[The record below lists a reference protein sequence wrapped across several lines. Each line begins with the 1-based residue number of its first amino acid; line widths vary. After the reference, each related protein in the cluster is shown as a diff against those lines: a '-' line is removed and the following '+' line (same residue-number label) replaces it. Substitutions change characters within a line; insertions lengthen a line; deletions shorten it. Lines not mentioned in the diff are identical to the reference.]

1 MALPSENSEAH
12 LVPSAGPRLAPPE
25 FDSVFET
32 SSRFVWRVLARLGVA
47 RADIQDVG
55 QEVFMVVHRR
65 LQDYDG
71 RASLQSWI
79 YGICVRTASQHR
91 RRHPGRRETEAA
103 ILLERGVPCHQ
114 ERDLEHMRAQ
124 RLLQATVDAM
134 DQDQAAVFV
143 LYELEELSM
152 SEVSSALG
160 CPLQTAYSRLYAARK
175 AVVLAFQHRED
186 PRRQP

>member
-1 MALPSENSEAH
+1 VALPSENSEAH